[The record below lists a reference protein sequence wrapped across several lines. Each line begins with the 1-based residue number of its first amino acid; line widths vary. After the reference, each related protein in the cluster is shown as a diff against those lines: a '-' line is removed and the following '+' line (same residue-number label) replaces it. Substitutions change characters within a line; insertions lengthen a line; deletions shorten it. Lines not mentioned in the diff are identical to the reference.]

1 MAGRLEQMLDIEE
14 WEMLQRSVAKV
25 TGMAI
30 VTVNY
35 KGIPITEHSCCN
47 RFCQKV
53 RQNETLSSYCQKC
66 DARGG
71 VEAARN
77 NSPYIYQCY
86 FSIMDIAI
94 PLIVN
99 QQYVG
104 AVMAGQVRLP
114 VGEDESNIE
123 KIFTPCSSQKLESV
137 KKKFAA
143 EYEEIPILSMDKI
156 QTISMML
163 FYMCNYTIRETM
175 HKEQTIHMYETFF
188 SKQIP
193 FYQNG
198 FGNSYEKEK
207 MEETI
212 EESMDEKTEVE
223 DNFPKTNNRILLQA
237 FEYIHG
243 HKHSIPSMA
252 ELAELCHVSPSYF
265 SRLFT
270 KDVGE
275 SYSHFIS
282 RLRVEWAKG
291 LLESTDCSVQEIS
304 DKLGFSDSGYFIKT
318 FKKHVGVTPAF
329 YRTYCETQ
337 QI

>member
-1 MAGRLEQMLDIEE
+1 
-14 WEMLQRSVAKV
+14 
-25 TGMAI
+25 
-30 VTVNY
+30 
-35 KGIPITEHSCCN
+35 
-47 RFCQKV
+47 
-53 RQNETLSSYCQKC
+53 
-66 DARGG
+66 
-71 VEAARN
+71 
-77 NSPYIYQCY
+77 
-86 FSIMDIAI
+86 
-94 PLIVN
+94 
-99 QQYVG
+99 
-104 AVMAGQVRLP
+104 
-114 VGEDESNIE
+114 
-123 KIFTPCSSQKLESV
+123 
-137 KKKFAA
+137 
-143 EYEEIPILSMDKI
+143 
-156 QTISMML
+156 
-163 FYMCNYTIRETM
+163 
-175 HKEQTIHMYETFF
+175 
-188 SKQIP
+188 
-193 FYQNG
+193 
-198 FGNSYEKEK
+198 